1 MDRSRPLLPP
11 LGKIDFDFFDK
22 VIFPRLGAKDANVL
36 LGPRHGVDFGALRV
50 GEHVLVFSSDPV
62 FIQPSLGWQRAAWFA
77 LHILASD
84 VAVSGIPPSHLTID
98 LNLPPEMDEEVLE
111 IIWDTIHSEAAR
123 LGIAIVGGHTAR
135 YAGCSY
141 PMVGG
146 ATMFGVGRPEQLA
159 DPRNVRPG
167 DLVLITKGP
176 AVETTG
182 LMAVQFPEF
191 IEKELGVAAVRQAQ
205 DVFYQMSV
213 VRDARVA
220 SETGG
225 VVAMHDATECGVLG
239 GLFEMA
245 VAGNYGL
252 RVDKDRIVMQ
262 EIVRKTCAV
271 FDIDPYKA
279 ISEGTLIAIVR
290 KERAEAIVQAL
301 RSEGIA
307 SSLVGE
313 VLPAEEGLTIVEAGV
328 ARPLHHPRVDP
339 FWTRFE
345 EYLAMQ
351 RQRQKQ
357 GVKEQG

>member
-1 MDRSRPLLPP
+1 MHSHRPKLPP

-22 VIFPRLGAKDANVL
+22 IIFPRLGAADPNVI
-36 LGPRHGVDFGALRV
+36 LGPRHGVDFGVLRV
-50 GEHVLVFSSDPV
+50 GDHILVFSSDPV
-62 FIQPSLGWQRAAWFA
+62 FIQPSLGWGRAAWFA

-98 LNLPPEMDEEVLE
+98 LNLPPEMDEQVLE
-111 IIWDTIHSEAAR
+111 IIWETIHNEAAR
-123 LGIAIVGGHTAR
+123 LGIAIVAGHTAR

-146 ATMFGVGRPEQLA
+146 ATMCGVGRPAQLA

-167 DLVLITKGP
+167 DLVLISKGP

-191 IEKELGVAAVRQAQ
+191 IEKALGPAAVIKAQ
-205 DVFYQMSV
+205 EIFYQMSV
-213 VRDARVA
+213 VKDARIA
-220 SETGG
+220 SEVGG

-252 RVDKDRIVMQ
+252 RVHKERIVVQ
-262 EIVRKTCAV
+262 EIVHQTCAV

-279 ISEGTLIAIVR
+279 ISEGTLIAVVR
-290 KERAEAIVQAL
+290 KEKADQIVAALQEAGIV
-301 RSEGIA
+301 
-307 SSLVGE
+307 SSIVGE
-313 VLPAEEGLTIVEAGV
+313 VVPAEEGLILFDHGV
-328 ARPLHHPRVDP
+328 AFPLQHPRVDP
-339 FWTRFE
+339 FWTRFQ

-351 RQRQKQ
+351 TQKQ
-357 GVKEQG
+357 AEKVQRPG

>member
-1 MDRSRPLLPP
+1 MERSNPKLPP

-22 VIFPRLGAKDANVL
+22 VIYPRLGAADANVI
-36 LGPRHGVDFGALRV
+36 LGPRHGVDFGVLRV

-62 FIQPSLGWQRAAWFA
+62 FIQPSLGWERAAWFA

-84 VAVSGIPPSHLTID
+84 VAVSGIAPSHLTID
-98 LNLPPEMDEEVLE
+98 LNLPPEMTEEVLE
-111 IIWDTIHSEAAR
+111 VIWDTIHSEARR

-146 ATMFGVGRPEQLA
+146 ATMFGVGKPEQLA

-167 DLVLITKGP
+167 DVVLITKGP

-191 IEKELGVAAVRQAQ
+191 IERKLGPTALKNAQ
-205 DVFYQMSV
+205 EIFYQMSV
-213 VRDARVA
+213 VKDARVA
-220 SETGG
+220 CEVGG

-245 VAGNYGL
+245 MAGNYGL
-252 RVDKDRIVMQ
+252 RIEKEKIVIQ
-262 EIVRKTCAV
+262 DIVRQTCTV

-279 ISEGTLIAIVR
+279 ISEGTLIAAV
-290 KERAEAIVQAL
+290 RAEKADAIVTALQA
-301 RSEGIA
+301 EGVI
-307 SSLVGE
+307 SSVVGE
-313 VLPAEEGLTIVEAGV
+313 VLPAAEGLNLVEQGV
-328 ARPLHHPRVDP
+328 ARPLTHPRVDP

-345 EYLAMQ
+345 EYLAIQ
-351 RQRQKQ
+351 QQAAKVKQ
-357 GVKEQG
+357 QG